1 MKKHPAAAGTN
12 DKGSPNAQNDEKA
25 IGDFFCHSPPAW
37 KPPSYGLE
45 ASFLIVRTDL
55 CNHV

>member
-1 MKKHPAAAGTN
+1 MTN
-12 DKGSPNAQNDEKA
+12 DEANPNAQNDEKA
-25 IGDFFCHSPPAW
+25 IGDFFGHSPPAW